1 MYIGIDKSGTPIGV
15 KNPEKLLEYLPNKI
29 RDVLSIMVMV
39 KLEEIEGKQVIKLEI
54 PSSPI
59 PVSYNGRFYI
69 RSGSTKQE
77 LKGIELLRF
86 LMKKQ
91 NISWDSLPLDAGIE
105 EIDGEILQLFVDMA
119 KDRLF
124 VSRVDSLERI
134 LENLELV
141 KDGKLTNAAVLLFG
155 KNPQKY
161 FKNARVMV
169 GRFKTAE
176 DIIDSV
182 EIDGNLF
189 KQIEETMKILKK
201 HMNVRYE
208 IKGLRREDI
217 WDYPVQALREALIN
231 ALVHRDYLSP
241 DSIQIRVYDDHIW
254 FWNPGKLPEGLSVEM
269 LKREHPSKLRNRL
282 IAFVFYYAG
291 LIEKWGTGTIR
302 MITQCRKHGL
312 PDPEFSEEFDGF
324 SVRFRKDIYSEES
337 LRKMGLNERQI
348 KAVLY
353 VKKKGKITNREYQEI
368 NGVSKSTATRELS
381 DLVNKGIFERV
392 GSGKRDV
399 YYKLMSQK

>member
-1 MYIGIDKSGTPIGV
+1 M
-15 KNPEKLLEYLPNKI
+15 
-29 RDVLSIMVMV
+29 

-54 PSSPI
+54 PPSPI

-91 NISWDSLPLDAGIE
+91 NISWDSLTLDAGIE

-169 GRFKTAE
+169 GRFKTTE

-231 ALVHRDYLSP
+231 ALVHRDYMSP

-254 FWNPGKLPEGLSVEM
+254 FWNPG
-269 LKREHPSKLRNRL
+269 
-282 IAFVFYYAG
+282 
-291 LIEKWGTGTIR
+291 
-302 MITQCRKHGL
+302 
-312 PDPEFSEEFDGF
+312 
-324 SVRFRKDIYSEES
+324 
-337 LRKMGLNERQI
+337 
-348 KAVLY
+348 
-353 VKKKGKITNREYQEI
+353 
-368 NGVSKSTATRELS
+368 
-381 DLVNKGIFERV
+381 
-392 GSGKRDV
+392 GSRRG
-399 YYKLMSQK
+399 